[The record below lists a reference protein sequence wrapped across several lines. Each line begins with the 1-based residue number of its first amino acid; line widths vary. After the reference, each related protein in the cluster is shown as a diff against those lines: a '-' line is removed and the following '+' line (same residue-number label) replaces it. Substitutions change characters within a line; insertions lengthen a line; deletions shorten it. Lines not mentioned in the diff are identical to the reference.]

1 MSKYNQDFIFHQI
14 KEIFLFNKSLIE
26 KANHKKE
33 SSKPKYSVYKLKNL
47 YAEKLK
53 IGMSQLI
60 KSDQEF
66 ITDSRP
72 EESKENKYASLV
84 EKLFKKKQDDDQKEK
99 EFQEKCKNI
108 LNLYERE
115 KLFEFLKEIKV
126 DPKIAEKIF
135 SEKNEHIKNF
145 KDLSEFENEIMT
157 YFLNNVYNK
166 NDFTKINNKEFELF
180 YKIEKHN
187 NSLTI
192 LFEKEMN
199 INVIHLLSLIYEV
212 EFYPKWFPF
221 CSHSNCISQQGKAK
235 KVVHMVSNFPVI
247 SDRDFLVYGFGVN
260 RLKENNS
267 ILLLVR
273 SILEDNKVFHD
284 YFLKRQ
290 NKKYVRAEIAIFGFE
305 INIINKNRVLLKGLA
320 NTDPK
325 IDFLPQWLINK
336 VSQQVRRNGNKKLTK
351 KLFY

>member
-1 MSKYNQDFIFHQI
+1 MSK
-14 KEIFLFNKSLIE
+14 
-26 KANHKKE
+26 
-33 SSKPKYSVYKLKNL
+33 
-47 YAEKLK
+47 
-53 IGMSQLI
+53 LI
-60 KSDQEF
+60 KSDQEI
-66 ITDSRP
+66 ITDSKP

-84 EKLFKKKQDDDQKEK
+84 EKLFKKKQDEDQKEK

-108 LNLYERE
+108 LNLYEKE
-115 KLFEFLKEIKV
+115 KLFEFMKEIKA

-135 SEKNEHIKNF
+135 SEKNEHMKNF
-145 KDLSEFENEIMT
+145 KDLTDFEKEIMT
-157 YFLNNVYNK
+157 YFLGNVYNK
-166 NDFTKINNKEFELF
+166 QDFTKINNKEFELF

-199 INVIHLLSLIYEV
+199 INVVHLLSLIYEV

-221 CSHSNCISQQGKAK
+221 CSQSNCVAQLGKAK
-235 KVVHMVSNFPVI
+235 KVVHMVSHFPVI

-273 SILEDNKVFHD
+273 SILEDNKVFHEQ
-284 YFLKRQ
+284 FLKRQ

-336 VSQQVRRNGNKKLTK
+336 VSQQVKFL
-351 KLFY
+351 